1 MALVLHELQPYG
13 LFSFCICY
21 YCLIP
26 FLCCIKLC
34 MFKNFHLM
42 PHWTCPLQTFAVDT
56 AKSFFQPYS
65 TATFLQLH
73 IFSMENA
80 LNNDY
85 FEELFPVSVWSLR
98 PPSRYSIVWKLSL
111 GNYLCYVKALDTR
124 MQKFNSMFTLRPWFL
139 ITTSFT
145 LVAAL
150 QLSLLCMWM
159 ENLNSLFERHS
170 NFRTHF
176 KFSLP
181 NLNLLM
187 WLQLRKRSLT
197 PGAILMTYSSY
208 S

>member
-1 MALVLHELQPYG
+1 MALVLHDLQLYG
-13 LFSFCICY
+13 LFSFCTCY

-85 FEELFPVSVWSLR
+85 FEELFPVSVWILR

-111 GNYLCYVKALDTR
+111 GNYLLCKSSRHKDAEIQLNVYAASMCFDHN
-124 MQKFNSMFTLRPWFL
+124 KFHTCRCVTAVTFCVCEWK
-139 ITTSFT
+139 I
-145 LVAAL
+145 
-150 QLSLLCMWM
+150 
-159 ENLNSLFERHS
+159 
-170 NFRTHF
+170 
-176 KFSLP
+176 
-181 NLNLLM
+181 
-187 WLQLRKRSLT
+187 
-197 PGAILMTYSSY
+197 
-208 S
+208 

>member
-1 MALVLHELQPYG
+1 MPEKDADPRSLKLVICFTMPNFYG
-13 LFSFCICY
+13 LSPPWSSA
-21 YCLIP
+21 LWA
-26 FLCCIKLC
+26 FLFLYLLLLSHSILCDIKLC

-56 AKSFFQPYS
+56 AKSIFQPYS
-65 TATFLQLH
+65 AATFLQLH

-98 PPSRYSIVWKLSL
+98 PPPRYSIVWKLSL

-124 MQKFNSMFTLRPWFL
+124 MQKFNSMLTLRTCVL

-150 QLSLLCMWM
+150 QLSPSVYV
-159 ENLNSLFERHS
+159 NGKS
-170 NFRTHF
+170 
-176 KFSLP
+176 KFSFCKALKFSHTF
-181 NLNLLM
+181 
-187 WLQLRKRSLT
+187 WIFF
-197 PGAILMTYSSY
+197 A
-208 S
+208 